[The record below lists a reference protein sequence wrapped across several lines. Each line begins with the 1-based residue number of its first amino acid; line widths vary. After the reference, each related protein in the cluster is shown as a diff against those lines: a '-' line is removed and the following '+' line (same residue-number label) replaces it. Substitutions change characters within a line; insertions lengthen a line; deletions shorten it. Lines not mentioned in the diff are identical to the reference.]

1 MVVLG
6 VLGVLVA
13 GMTPATAQ
21 VAMAAAL
28 PLPYGGGADQVVAV
42 VVERPDATTGT
53 LTGWR
58 RDGGAGW
65 RLELGPAPV
74 FVGAAGVGEANEWTA
89 RTPAGAHRL
98 TESFGTLPPLPEG
111 RLPYRRVDGDDW
123 WVSDQDSPLYN
134 THQRCAPGTC
144 PFDESKSERLSHAGE
159 AYTRAIV
166 IDYNRSPA
174 VPGRGSAFFLHVWTG
189 GPTAGCVSADA
200 PVVNHLL
207 SWLDPTARPE
217 VLIGVG

>member
-1 MVVLG
+1 MVLG

-13 GMTPATAQ
+13 GLTPATAQ
-21 VAMAAAL
+21 VAAVAGL

-42 VVERPDATTGT
+42 VVDRPDATSGW

-58 RDGGAGW
+58 RDGAGW
-65 RLELGPAPV
+65 RMELGPAPA
-74 FVGAAGVGEANEWTA
+74 FVGSAGVGEASESST

-111 RLPYRRVDGDDW
+111 RLPYRRVDGADW
-123 WVSDQDSPLYN
+123 WVSDQRSPLYN
-134 THQRCAPGTC
+134 THQRCEPGTC
-144 PFDESKSERLSHAGE
+144 PFDESASERLAHVGP
-159 AYTRAIV
+159 AYDRAIV

-189 GPTAGCVSADA
+189 GPTAGCVSVDA

-207 SWLDPTARPE
+207 SWLDPAARPE